1 MVWAAWTEAMAVGDA
16 VLDSDHRIII
26 NLLNQLHDAMETGQ
40 SRDVLGSVV
49 KVLAEYTEHHFAREE
64 AVMTAAGYPESDR
77 HCREHKALADKVR
90 DIHDR
95 YLAGERTALDDS
107 VVRLLRKWLTDHIQV
122 TDKSYRP
129 WVEKLG
135 ASGGPDQGK
144 QGTNAAS

>member
-16 VLDSDHRIII
+16 ALDSDHRIII

-64 AVMTAAGYPESDR
+64 AAMAACGYPDMESHR
-77 HCREHKALADKVR
+77 REHQALCTKVR
-90 DIHDR
+90 EIHER
-95 YLAGERTALDDS
+95 YLAGERTALDES

-129 WVEKLG
+129 WVEQPG
-135 ASGGPDQGK
+135 ASGGSVKGK